1 VHDQQPSLN
10 IKKKKKKLNDYLM
23 LFYQIRSY
31 LFVSTNVSGQETS
44 DFIFFPVAFAIDRSV
59 GRGERQQGPTRFG
72 Q

>member
-1 VHDQQPSLN
+1 
-10 IKKKKKKLNDYLM
+10 M

-44 DFIFFPVAFAIDRSV
+44 DFIFFPVAFAIDWSV
-59 GRGERQQGPTRFG
+59 GRGERQQGPTRFR